1 MVLLRCDFAIYS
13 LSLWHD
19 ADGTGPQI
27 SLDLSLNSST
37 DAAIRTAIK
46 AAAKAV
52 GYDSRF
58 IGVRLSIRLPHGF
71 RPLFPYNMSL
81 DASEAGGIF
90 AVTVASAILGDPVR
104 ADVTMVGKIDQN
116 FELGPV
122 EELEEKLNA
131 CHQPAPLELIL
142 PAEQNVSEL
151 AVQKIGVGIKL
162 ARVNTLAEAY
172 EVATGQ
178 PLRLAQ

>member
-1 MVLLRCDFAIYS
+1 
-13 LSLWHD
+13 
-19 ADGTGPQI
+19 
-27 SLDLSLNSST
+27 
-37 DAAIRTAIK
+37 
-46 AAAKAV
+46 
-52 GYDSRF
+52 
-58 IGVRLSIRLPHGF
+58 
-71 RPLFPYNMSL
+71 MSL
-81 DASEAGGIF
+81 DASEAGAIF